1 MRVAPRVVCALP
13 FIVALAGAL
22 PASAQVPSAPPG
34 AQAAVVTGIA
44 SRAQGMERREG
55 FVTVYLDRAQGKLF
69 LELPHDSLRVLAFFT
84 LATGLGSNPIGLD
97 RGANGPNHV
106 ARFVRDGNR
115 VLVVF
120 ENWAYRSS
128 SANHAHVR
136 SVEESFP
143 PSTVAA
149 LPLVAEEGGRLLVD
163 ATDFVIRD
171 WIGVPQAL
179 TDAHQGSYALARDR
193 SGVHAA
199 RTVAFPENTELD
211 ASLTFTTSGR
221 PGLLVSG
228 ILPDPEAFT
237 LREHVS
243 LLELPD
249 TAYHP
254 RAWDPRIGYF
264 GITFKDY
271 AQPVQLPLEQRWI
284 ARHRLQRADP
294 ADPRSPIV
302 DPIVYY
308 LDRGIPEPIRS
319 AMLEGARWWEQAFAQ
334 AGLAGG
340 FVVRDLPEGADPM
353 DARYNVVQWENRN
366 ERGWSVG
373 SSLGDPRTGE
383 IIKGMARLD
392 SHRARTDYNLY
403 AGLMGAGASAA
414 DSAFVLARVRQVTAH
429 EIGHTLGL
437 AHNYIASSYDR
448 GSVMDYPPPRVRLD
462 ANGEIDL
469 SEAYAVG
476 PGTYDVWAI
485 RWGYGIFPPA
495 VEAESLKAIVADGLR
510 RGYLYLSDGD
520 ARPEFASDPRTSL
533 WDDAATPLEFLRRQ
547 MAVRRVAMSRFGE
560 RNIRPGDPI
569 ALLQE
574 RFVPLYF
581 FHRFAINALAKTVG
595 GMEYANAVRG
605 DGQQATLPVPAAN
618 QRAALSALLGAL
630 EPAEL
635 AVPDTV
641 LTLLAPGAA
650 EVTPA
655 EELFRSRM
663 RPAFDELGAA
673 RTLAQMVVDA
683 LLQRDRAARL
693 VEFAP
698 RQRNALTLGEV
709 VDSLV
714 ARTWRVDAP
723 GNEKLAT
730 LRRVGSRAVADRLL
744 ALAADRDAA
753 PEVRAMADF
762 KIARLRDLARQRA
775 RVGSDAARAHWDAVA
790 GDLTRWIERRE
801 LPQPT
806 PALTAP
812 PGDPFGLDP

>member
-1 MRVAPRVVCALP
+1 MRVSPRVVCALP
-13 FIVALAGAL
+13 FAVALAGAL

-34 AQAAVVTGIA
+34 AQAAVATGIA

-55 FVTVYLDRAQGKLF
+55 FVTVYLDRAQGTLF

-128 SANHAHVR
+128 SANPAHVR

-193 SGVHAA
+193 SGVDAA

-340 FVVRDLPEGADPM
+340 FVVRDLPEGSDPM

-366 ERGWSVG
+366 ERG
-373 SSLGDPRTGE
+373 
-383 IIKGMARLD
+383 
-392 SHRARTDYNLY
+392 
-403 AGLMGAGASAA
+403 
-414 DSAFVLARVRQVTAH
+414 
-429 EIGHTLGL
+429 
-437 AHNYIASSYDR
+437 
-448 GSVMDYPPPRVRLD
+448 
-462 ANGEIDL
+462 
-469 SEAYAVG
+469 
-476 PGTYDVWAI
+476 
-485 RWGYGIFPPA
+485 
-495 VEAESLKAIVADGLR
+495 
-510 RGYLYLSDGD
+510 
-520 ARPEFASDPRTSL
+520 
-533 WDDAATPLEFLRRQ
+533 
-547 MAVRRVAMSRFGE
+547 
-560 RNIRPGDPI
+560 
-569 ALLQE
+569 
-574 RFVPLYF
+574 
-581 FHRFAINALAKTVG
+581 
-595 GMEYANAVRG
+595 
-605 DGQQATLPVPAAN
+605 
-618 QRAALSALLGAL
+618 
-630 EPAEL
+630 
-635 AVPDTV
+635 
-641 LTLLAPGAA
+641 
-650 EVTPA
+650 
-655 EELFRSRM
+655 
-663 RPAFDELGAA
+663 
-673 RTLAQMVVDA
+673 
-683 LLQRDRAARL
+683 
-693 VEFAP
+693 
-698 RQRNALTLGEV
+698 
-709 VDSLV
+709 
-714 ARTWRVDAP
+714 
-723 GNEKLAT
+723 
-730 LRRVGSRAVADRLL
+730 
-744 ALAADRDAA
+744 
-753 PEVRAMADF
+753 
-762 KIARLRDLARQRA
+762 
-775 RVGSDAARAHWDAVA
+775 
-790 GDLTRWIERRE
+790 
-801 LPQPT
+801 
-806 PALTAP
+806 
-812 PGDPFGLDP
+812 